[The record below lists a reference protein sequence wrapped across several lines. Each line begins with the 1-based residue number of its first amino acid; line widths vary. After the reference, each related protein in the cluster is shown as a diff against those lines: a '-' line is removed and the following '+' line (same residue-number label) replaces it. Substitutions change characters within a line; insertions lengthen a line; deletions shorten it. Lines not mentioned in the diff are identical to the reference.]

1 LAATAQEHEARDATL
16 DTSHTTQRNPM
27 QLPTLTRIRQR
38 FPRPRVDDLE
48 RTLEAEL
55 AASGV
60 AIPRGAR
67 IAIAVGSRGIANL
80 PRLVKTVVSWVKA
93 QGGEPFLVPAMGSH
107 GGATADGQC
116 EVIEGYGVTEA
127 AMGAPI
133 RSSMEVVE
141 LPAGEL
147 PTPLFYDRH
156 AFEADGTI
164 VVNRIKPHTDYHGR
178 YESGLMKMLVIGLGK
193 HRQALA
199 MHSLGVYGLRE
210 VVPQAARQVL
220 RHGNV
225 LLGVGVVENAYDET
239 QLVRALPAQDLPD
252 REPELL
258 ELARAAMPR
267 LPVEA
272 LDVLII
278 DRFGKDISGV
288 GLDTNIIGR
297 LLIDGEPEPV
307 SPRVKLIVVCDL
319 TDATHGNAC
328 GLGLADLMVRRA
340 YDKIDFAATYENL
353 FTSGFLRRGK
363 TPIVVDTDREALV
376 YALRGAGVTD
386 PARARIARIVDTLQL
401 GELLVSPAVLDE
413 LAHREDIEVVG
424 PGGDVFDGNGAL
436 CPFGAGAP

>member
-1 LAATAQEHEARDATL
+1 
-16 DTSHTTQRNPM
+16 
-27 QLPTLTRIRQR
+27 
-38 FPRPRVDDLE
+38 
-48 RTLEAEL
+48 
-55 AASGV
+55 
-60 AIPRGAR
+60 
-67 IAIAVGSRGIANL
+67 
-80 PRLVKTVVSWVKA
+80 
-93 QGGEPFLVPAMGSH
+93 
-107 GGATADGQC
+107 
-116 EVIEGYGVTEA
+116 
-127 AMGAPI
+127 
-133 RSSMEVVE
+133 
-141 LPAGEL
+141 
-147 PTPLFYDRH
+147 
-156 AFEADGTI
+156 
-164 VVNRIKPHTDYHGR
+164 
-178 YESGLMKMLVIGLGK
+178 
-193 HRQALA
+193 
-199 MHSLGVYGLRE
+199 
-210 VVPQAARQVL
+210 
-220 RHGNV
+220 
-225 LLGVGVVENAYDET
+225 
-239 QLVRALPAQDLPD
+239 
-252 REPELL
+252 
-258 ELARAAMPR
+258 MPR

>member
-1 LAATAQEHEARDATL
+1 
-16 DTSHTTQRNPM
+16 M
-27 QLPTLTRIRQR
+27 QFPNLIRIRQH
-38 FPRPRVDDLE
+38 FPRPRVENLE

-60 AIPRGAR
+60 AVPPGAR

-80 PRLVKTVVSWVKA
+80 ARLVKTVVSWVKA

-107 GGATADGQC
+107 GGATAEGQR
-116 EVIEGYGVTEA
+116 EVLEGYGVTEA

-147 PTPLFYDRH
+147 PTPLFHDRH

-164 VVNRIKPHTDYHGR
+164 IINRIKPHTDYHGR

-210 VVPQAARQVL
+210 VIPQAARQVL

-225 LLGVGVVENAYDET
+225 LLGVGLVENAYDET
-239 QLVRALPAQDLPD
+239 QLVRALPAQDIPD
-252 REPELL
+252 CEPELL

-272 LDVLII
+272 LDVLVI

-288 GLDTNIIGR
+288 GLDTSIIGR
-297 LLIDGEPEPV
+297 LMIDGEPEPV
-307 SPRVKLIVVCDL
+307 GPRLKLIVVCDL
-319 TDATHGNAC
+319 TDASHGNAC

-340 YDKIDFAATYENL
+340 YDKIDFAATYGNI
-353 FTSGFLRRGK
+353 FTSGFLLRGK
-363 TPIVVDTDREALV
+363 TPIVVDTDRDALT

-386 PARARIARIVDTLQL
+386 PARARVARIVDTLQL
-401 GELLVSPAVLDE
+401 GELLVSPAVLE
-413 LAHREDIEVVG
+413 ETAHREDIEVVG
-424 PGGDVFDGNGAL
+424 PAGDVFDGNGAL
-436 CPFGAGAP
+436 CPFGAGALLPEM